1 LNLINKDPTQTKPRP
16 HFALLAIVASL
27 LLLCGPNIP
36 AGEGRIDPARDIA
49 PVLPQAIWPL
59 IFLLVAAIA
68 ALAYL
73 LKNKWQKEKQPERP
87 IRDNRWSCKQITQT
101 FISAIPSM
109 TRELNL
115 ELATSTQTEILA
127 KSDTKSMLWDWLNLG
142 ENHAEIRVPTTY
154 RYHLRFREPW
164 KLELAGNNL
173 IVVAPAIRASLP
185 PAIHTD
191 QMEFQSSRG
200 WCRASPKELLDK
212 LHREL
217 TPTLSATA
225 NDPRRIGLV
234 RETCRQA
241 VAEFVQRWLEGEAR
255 WRPGAFT
262 AIQVCFVDEE
272 ELPPVPT
279 RKLLDY

>member
-1 LNLINKDPTQTKPRP
+1 LNLINKDSIQTKPRT
-16 HFALLAIVASL
+16 HSALLAIVASL
-27 LLLCGPNIP
+27 LLCGPNIQ
-36 AGEGRIDPARDIA
+36 AGEGHDASGDI
-49 PVLPQAIWPL
+49 PSLLPQIIWPL
-59 IFLLVAAIA
+59 ILLLVAALI

-73 LKNKWQKEKQPERP
+73 LKNKWQKERKPEQPLL
-87 IRDNRWSCKQITQT
+87 DNRWSSQQITQT

-142 ENHAEIRVPTTY
+142 TNEAEIRVPTTY
-154 RYHLRFREPW
+154 RYHLRLREPW
-164 KLELAGNNL
+164 KLELVGNNL
-173 IVVAPAIRASLP
+173 VVVAPAIRASLP

-200 WCRASPKELLDK
+200 WCRGSPKELLDK

-217 TPTLSATA
+217 TPALSATA

-262 AIQVCFVDEE
+262 AIQVRFADEE